1 MLLLNYTN
9 LTIATCFGVTFL
21 SGHSAYVRLA
31 LDNRRPPLPIDTHWP
46 QQRSRRLTHVMNYE
60 RCQAPQTVGSQ
71 MIRRRSDETTS
82 ITDAATF
89 SDVVQSLRIRC
100 ERTWSVQK
108 DLCSVFELSDE
119 LCDLK

>member
-9 LTIATCFGVTFL
+9 LTIATCFGVTFYL
-21 SGHSAYVRLA
+21 DTLHHVRLA
-31 LDNRRPPLPIDTHWP
+31 LDNRRPPLPIDTHCS
-46 QQRSRRLTHVMNYE
+46 QQRSRRLTRVMNYE
-60 RCQAPQTVGSQ
+60 RCQTVGSQ

-100 ERTWSVQK
+100 ERTWSVEK